1 MVKVQDETNNKSTNI
16 NVSIPNQGNA
26 SQNLI
31 PIKESLLKGNIT
43 PFIPKSYLPKKNIET
58 NTFLES
64 KINLDNIK
72 IQEKNRKNS
81 TGSENDSTSDENS
94 PEKKMKKK
102 KANKNKKKGE
112 KVPFKGEAKDFKI
125 KYKTELCKFFEI
137 DGKCKYGDKCAY
149 AHGKENL
156 RSKVTNTTAYRT
168 KKCTQFFETGYCPYG
183 SRCQFAHQLKSNI
196 INNPYEK
203 GMSYS
208 KILGIISKLENV
220 ENIKKL
226 VEKPRLPI
234 FEEICKENKK
244 ENEKE
249 TQSRLFN
256 DVKKLCKEGLY
267 ERIECGK

>member
-16 NVSIPNQGNA
+16 NISIPNQGST

-94 PEKKMKKK
+94 PEKKKKK
-102 KANKNKKKGE
+102 KKTNKNKKKGE

-125 KYKTELCKFFEI
+125 KYKTELCKFVLMLME
-137 DGKCKYGDKCAY
+137 
-149 AHGKENL
+149 
-156 RSKVTNTTAYRT
+156 
-168 KKCTQFFETGYCPYG
+168 KK
-183 SRCQFAHQLKSNI
+183 I
-196 INNPYEK
+196 
-203 GMSYS
+203 
-208 KILGIISKLENV
+208 
-220 ENIKKL
+220 
-226 VEKPRLPI
+226 
-234 FEEICKENKK
+234 
-244 ENEKE
+244 
-249 TQSRLFN
+249 
-256 DVKKLCKEGLY
+256 
-267 ERIECGK
+267 